1 MPDPDQT
8 PELWRI
14 NKKRWQEEYQQSV
27 TTVESR
33 PGWIT
38 LDTGDA
44 CNLHCVH
51 CPRENPGGGFV
62 EHIADQSLVD
72 RLRDSLPYLERLTLY
87 GLGEPLL
94 SDLFWRIVEDEGT
107 KRIPQIDVNT
117 NGTLLTPRN
126 VERLLSSNLN
136 FLKISL
142 DGATPETFRKIRGA
156 DLGKILAGAR
166 RLLCRRRELGRTDF
180 LVWVSMTLMV
190 ENIRELPMMVDL
202 AANLG
207 ADALWA
213 QHLSMRSDELQDKW
227 RLTRNGWTFVYNE
240 QHLSN
245 APGLSNRKV
254 RKAQQRAKSLGFN
267 FELDPELWLRQ
278 PNATASTQPAPSEAR
293 RPKDTSRR
301 PISECHEPWEW
312 LFVAPLGGARP
323 CCFASREIGNVRQQ
337 TVDQIWNGPTMVRL
351 RGAIRDGYVDR
362 VCRNA
367 GCWFVRET
375 ERAFGV
381 DAYDYRC
388 EIDTQVNLSKDGRTD
403 HCVDGWSEPED
414 WGVWSEGEVATL
426 LLDLPE
432 KPSGDLQL
440 DFLCRAVGH
449 ERYPSSFVRVRVNGC
464 DVERWEFR
472 YPDSTEYS
480 EWRTI
485 DVRFGLIEARR
496 LEVRFVI
503 ERPLSP
509 RLWGRDDG
517 RLLGVGLSAFK
528 IRRAATV
535 PERMTEDQRLD
546 GAATAR

>member
-14 NKKRWQEEYQQSV
+14 NKKRWQEEYQQGV

-62 EHIADQSLVD
+62 EHNADQSLVD
-72 RLRDSLPYLERLTLY
+72 QLRDSLPYLERLTLY

-94 SDLFWRIVEDEGT
+94 SDLFWRIVEDERT

-156 DLGKILAGAR
+156 DLGKILASPAAAPPETGAR
-166 RLLCRRRELGRTDF
+166 PNRFPGVGLHDADGREHPGVADDGRPRRQ
-180 LVWVSMTLMV
+180 
-190 ENIRELPMMVDL
+190 P
-202 AANLG
+202 G

-278 PNATASTQPAPSEAR
+278 PNATTSAQPAPSATR

-388 EIDTQVNLSKDGRTD
+388 EIDTQVNVRKDGRKD

-426 LLDLPE
+426 RLDLPE

-449 ERYPSSFVRVRVNGC
+449 ERFPSSFVRVRVNGC

-480 EWRTI
+480 VWRTI
-485 DVRFGLIEARR
+485 DVRFGLIETRR

-517 RLLGVGLSAFK
+517 RLLGVGLSALK
-528 IRRAATV
+528 IRRAATIH
-535 PERMTEDQRLD
+535 ERKTEDQRLD